1 MKSYSKLMGKKY
13 DDLLISFN
21 SESNSR
27 KTKSN
32 HKKLNTISNSE
43 STNIETSFIKTKNR
57 PSNNNRFISFHKKI
71 DYSYVKA
78 KVETGLSEEVLK
90 KLLNNNK
97 NLQKKE
103 TMKKLDIEKKQS
115 LLKKCKTSMNKTIES
130 FKTMASKIKRRFF
143 KNDKNT

>member
-1 MKSYSKLMGKKY
+1 MGK
-13 DDLLISFN
+13 DLLVKAACLLTD
-21 SESNSR
+21 R
-27 KTKSN
+27 KKWI
-32 HKKLNTISNSE
+32 KIW
-43 STNIETSFIKTKNR
+43 ETSFIKTKNR

-103 TMKKLDIEKKQS
+103 AMKKLDIEKKQS
-115 LLKKCKTSMNKTIES
+115 LLKKCKASMNKTIES
-130 FKTMASKIKRRFF
+130 FKTMAS
-143 KNDKNT
+143 N